1 MERADYKREERQ
13 KESLRT
19 SDFAFDLPKELI
31 AQDPLQTEAPPVFW
45 WWIKIRGKQ
54 DMRCLGIFWI
64 ICTPATVWC

>member
-31 AQDPLQTEAPPVFW
+31 AQDPLADRSARSEEHTSELQSQ
-45 WWIKIRGKQ
+45 R
-54 DMRCLGIFWI
+54 
-64 ICTPATVWC
+64 